1 MFKSKKKRRVVARR
15 KRTLDVNVIID
26 YKKPDTLRRFITDR
40 GKIIPRRISGA
51 TAGQQRL
58 ICQEIKRA
66 RYLALLPCAV
76 NHRTEKGFSGE
87 MAAVNAV
94 GSSFRGGPGGG
105 YGERRPFT
113 PREGGGG
120 GGYRGGEGGGGGYR
134 GGEGGGGGGYRGGE
148 GSGGGGY
155 RGGEGG
161 GSAGGFRGPRPD
173 TRGESDGE

>member
-120 GGYRGGEGGGGGYR
+120 GYRGGEGGGGGGGYR
-134 GGEGGGGGGYRGGE
+134 GGEGGGGGG
-148 GSGGGGY
+148 GY

-161 GSAGGFRGPRPD
+161 GGGGGYRGPRPESN
-173 TRGESDGE
+173 RGESDGE